1 MIFAKRLF
9 MQANIHKFLEES
21 TYICLCT
28 CACTCGMCA
37 HTYTHIHLQTMYM
50 YIYLYTDVNECDAAD
65 KGGCEHDCVNTDG
78 SYRCECEAG
87 YRLANDGH
95 TCEDKCEDY
104 GCSQNCVID
113 YDTNSPKCTCNTG
126 YGLNEY
132 DHKTCDGKC
141 LIGHVNVQSCLL
153 INFQYKPISLQYS

>member
-1 MIFAKRLF
+1 
-9 MQANIHKFLEES
+9 
-21 TYICLCT
+21 
-28 CACTCGMCA
+28 
-37 HTYTHIHLQTMYM
+37 MYM

-113 YDTNSPKCTCNTG
+113 YNTNSPKCTCNTG

-141 LIGHVNVQSCLL
+141 LIGHVNVESCLL
-153 INFQYKPISLQYS
+153 INFQYKPISLEYS